1 MITFNNTQFIN
12 IDELRSSIVYTALK
26 GNISRNTY
34 QTPIKVSNDSSSS
47 PNLTNQ
53 ISFTD
58 KISGQNITLKISDE
72 NLNKLQSKFSS
83 NDFSKDENGHLVLK
97 GEAGDFVSGWF
108 GDIAYQRGYL
118 KADYNQ
124 DGMLDDKEK
133 QNTSAGYGVYGIF
146 QNKGREVLSV
156 NAIGTISYAKTLNQN
171 RDSIENELN
180 NTIQKDANMD
190 GVLKLSEL
198 ESIGQ
203 TISDIK
209 KVVEKKEDT
218 NPLAKTP
225 S

>member
-1 MITFNNTQFIN
+1 
-12 IDELRSSIVYTALK
+12 
-26 GNISRNTY
+26 
-34 QTPIKVSNDSSSS
+34 
-47 PNLTNQ
+47 
-53 ISFTD
+53 
-58 KISGQNITLKISDE
+58 
-72 NLNKLQSKFSS
+72 
-83 NDFSKDENGHLVLK
+83 LVLK

-180 NTIQKDANMD
+180 NTIQKDENMD

-198 ESIGQ
+198 ESRKQ
-203 TISDIK
+203 TLAAVKEDVINSSTLDLLSPEELI
-209 KVVEKKEDT
+209 EYLKKEKENQDKAEQILE
-218 NPLAKTP
+218 NNELEKAL
-225 S
+225 